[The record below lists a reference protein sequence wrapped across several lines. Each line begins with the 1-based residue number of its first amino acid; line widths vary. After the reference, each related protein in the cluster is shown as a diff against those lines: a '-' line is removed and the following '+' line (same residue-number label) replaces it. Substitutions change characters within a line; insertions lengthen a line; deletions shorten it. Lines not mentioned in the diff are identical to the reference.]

1 MPPLTIASPLKM
13 AMRSNAK
20 AKNRS
25 HPWHIPKFV
34 KRSYPVGNRTLS
46 PKLFLKTLVS
56 LVNSPIL
63 VVILPLNSIDP
74 EAPCLA

>member
-25 HPWHIPKFV
+25 HPSHIPKFA
-34 KRSYPVGNRTLS
+34 RTLS

-74 EAPCLA
+74 EAACLG

>member
-13 AMRSNAK
+13 TMRSNAK

-25 HPWHIPKFV
+25 HPWHIPKFD
-34 KRSYPVGNRTLS
+34 RTLWA
-46 PKLFLKTLVS
+46 KLFLKALVS
-56 LVNSPIL
+56 LVNSPML

-74 EAPCLA
+74 EAPCLP